1 MSGSGKRIAPVVNGR
16 QKGAAAERKI
26 SKLLADYLGEEFGLS
41 FKRDLEQYREGEH
54 GDLVCND
61 PSFPFVLEIKRF
73 KSGCAAQP
81 KWWDQCCAA
90 AKAETERRRVLR
102 PDAPDKL
109 PLLVYKYNHQQWKW
123 RMPAEAVMR
132 AGLPHGCSTMRE
144 DAELDWNYAVE
155 MDTRTAMMI
164 VRELLTDASEV

>member
-1 MSGSGKRIAPVVNGR
+1 MVNGR
-16 QKGAAAERKI
+16 QKGAAAEREI
-26 SKLLADYLGEEFGLS
+26 SKLLADELGEEFGLS

-90 AKAETERRRVLR
+90 ARAETERRRVLR
-102 PDAPDKL
+102 PDAPEKL

-123 RMPAEAVMR
+123 RMPVQAVML
-132 AGLPHGCSTMRE
+132 AGWPHNAHGYPE
-144 DAELDWNYAVE
+144 DAVFDWGYAVE
-155 MDTRTAMMI
+155 MDTRTAMMLI
-164 VRELLTDASEV
+164 RELMTDATDV